1 MAKSDGWSGWQR
13 ICGYPVMPPD
23 EFKGMM
29 LFCKSKK
36 RQRHGASFRLTG
48 FCDSHGDKS
57 VSYRLHDLLDDT
69 HYAVL
74 KCDSSPLDTSDLTE
88 FATDHDYETFLV
100 EAATFFGTMLA
111 MHTPQEEIGFTVP
124 KPGDPRY
131 APMESGG
138 EERVDEARG
147 KPLPIRPS
155 ASMLV
160 ESAKGRLPLQPAT
173 AGRVRETVQTVYNGL
188 SGALMATG
196 GPVDGSEL
204 PPQPVDTM
212 SGVLRTAFMLKALG
226 SLGGRKR
233 AKKGGEGDATD

>member
-1 MAKSDGWSGWQR
+1 MATSDGWSGWSR

-23 EFKGMM
+23 EFKNMM
-29 LFCKSKK
+29 LFYKSKK
-36 RQRHGASFRLTG
+36 GKRHGASFRLTG

-57 VSYRLHDLLDDT
+57 VAYRLHDLLDDT

-88 FATDHDYETFLV
+88 FSTDHDYETFLV

-138 EERVDEARG
+138 EETGDRG
-147 KPLPIRPS
+147 ATLPIKPS
-155 ASMLV
+155 ARMLV
-160 ESAKGRLPLQPAT
+160 ESANGGQPLQPAT
-173 AGRVRETVQTVYNGL
+173 AGRVRETVQTVYKGL
-188 SGALMATG
+188 SDALMATG
-196 GPVDGSEL
+196 GPVDGSEPT
-204 PPQPVDTM
+204 PPLADAM
-212 SGVLRTAFMLKALG
+212 SGILRTAFMLKALG
-226 SLGGRKR
+226 SLGGKR
-233 AKKGGEGDATD
+233 AKKGGDGDASD

>member
-13 ICGYPVMPPD
+13 ICGYPVMPTD

-29 LFCKSKK
+29 LFYKSKK

-74 KCDSSPLDTSDLTE
+74 KCDSSSLDTSDLTE

-111 MHTPQEEIGFTVP
+111 MHTPQKEIGFTVP
-124 KPGDPRY
+124 KPGDQRSGTVQ
-131 APMESGG
+131 ESGG
-138 EERVDEARG
+138 EEPGDGG

-173 AGRVRETVQTVYNGL
+173 AGRVREAVQTVYNGL

-204 PPQPVDTM
+204 PPPPADTVSAM
-212 SGVLRTAFMLKALG
+212 LRTAFMLKAVG

-233 AKKGGEGDATD
+233 AKKGGDGDASD